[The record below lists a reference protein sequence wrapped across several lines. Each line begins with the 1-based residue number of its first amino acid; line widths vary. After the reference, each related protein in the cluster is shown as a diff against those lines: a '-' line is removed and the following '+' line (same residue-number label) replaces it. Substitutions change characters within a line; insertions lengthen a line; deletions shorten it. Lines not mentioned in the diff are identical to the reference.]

1 MTKITN
7 MSTNYA
13 WTEIKGVFMLEIFS
27 YVFMQKA
34 FISGILIA
42 IACALL
48 GVFLIL
54 RKLSL
59 IGDGIAHI
67 SFGGVATGLLFNITP
82 FFGALL
88 FGLIGSLGILKLKE
102 KSNIYGDNAIGIVSH
117 ASLGIG
123 IFIASIASGFN
134 VDILSYLF
142 GSILSIKDTELV
154 LSIILAI
161 VVIIFVTVFSKDLFY
176 ISFDEESA
184 KVSGIKVNMLNSML
198 IVLTAVTIVSS
209 MNIVGLMLA
218 ASLIILPPS
227 SALQLKKSFKQTL
240 IFATLISIF
249 SVVTGLI
256 ISYYFDFATSGT
268 IVILNTIIFLILLTK
283 NKLQNIT
290 IHQLITKSQ

>member
-1 MTKITN
+1 
-7 MSTNYA
+7 
-13 WTEIKGVFMLEIFS
+13 MLELFS

-34 FISGILIA
+34 FISGIFIA

-48 GVFLIL
+48 GIFLIL

-82 FFGALL
+82 FVGALL
-88 FGLIGSLGILKLKE
+88 FGLVGSIGILKLKE

-142 GSILSIKDTELV
+142 GSILSIKDTELF

-161 VVIIFVTVFSKDLFY
+161 IVILFVIIFNKDLFY
-176 ISFDEESA
+176 VSFDEESA

-198 IVLTAVTIVSS
+198 IILTAITIVSS
-209 MNIVGLMLA
+209 MNVVGLMLA

-227 SALQLKKSFKQTL
+227 SALQLKKSFKQTI
-240 IFATLISIF
+240 IFSVIISIF
-249 SVVTGLI
+249 SVVMGLI
-256 ISYYFDFATSGT
+256 VSYYFDYATSGT
-268 IVILNTIIFLILLTK
+268 IVIINTIIFLATLAK
-283 NKLQNIT
+283 NKLGSAFKHSQKV
-290 IHQLITKSQ
+290 LI